1 MENNSVRDLVD
12 RLESHLH
19 ADEREFT
26 KLLQITEHSTDEYLD
41 QLFMDD
47 DFDRCKMLKLLS
59 VTNLLNDQCSK
70 S

>member
-1 MENNSVRDLVD
+1 MRDLVD

-26 KLLQITEHSTDEYLD
+26 KLLQITDNSSDDYLD

-59 VTNLLNDQCSK
+59 VTNLLEETGSK

>member
-1 MENNSVRDLVD
+1 MRDLVD

-26 KLLQITEHSTDEYLD
+26 KLLQITDNSSDDYLD

-59 VTNLLNDQCSK
+59 VTNLLEDTGSK